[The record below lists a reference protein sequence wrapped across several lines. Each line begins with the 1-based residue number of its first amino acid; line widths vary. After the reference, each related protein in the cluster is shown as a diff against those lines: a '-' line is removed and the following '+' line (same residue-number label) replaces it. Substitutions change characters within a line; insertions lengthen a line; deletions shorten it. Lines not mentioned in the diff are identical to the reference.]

1 MNGAIYTAAENT
13 ENRMDLAQNAIWRA
27 DAQRRVTGEGYGYG
41 CRTVG
46 MLYMCRRL
54 QDLAGI
60 EA

>member
-1 MNGAIYTAAENT
+1 MNGAIYTAAEST

-27 DAQRRVTGEGYGYG
+27 QRREARG
-41 CRTVG
+41 RTMVG

-54 QDLAGI
+54 RDLAGF